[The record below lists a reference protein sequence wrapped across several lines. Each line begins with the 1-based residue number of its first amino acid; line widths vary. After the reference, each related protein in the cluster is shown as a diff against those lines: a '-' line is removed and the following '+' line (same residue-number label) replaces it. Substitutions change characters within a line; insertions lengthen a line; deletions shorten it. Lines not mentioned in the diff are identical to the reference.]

1 MNGSEQDAPFVAPA
15 LLRLR
20 FPNARRFAKP
30 AIGAIDHVNGVGHP
44 IPDASVAAAI
54 TRGAPIFVA
63 GWVAQPDIAG
73 APAAAFVTIDD
84 VYAAEARLGLPRP
97 DVAEIHGRHAEAAG
111 FDAVV
116 PSHAVAPGLHTLGV
130 ALVHDT
136 TTYSVG
142 PQRVITIV
150 PGTLTT
156 TILTP
161 YAEGPRIELDA
172 LVAEDSTDGGAVRFG
187 STFSVRGWAIDEIA
201 GQPCAGVYAIV
212 DDEHLFRGRYR
223 GERQDVA
230 DTRNNPALLYCA
242 FEVRID
248 TALIGIG
255 DHLIRIGAL
264 SADGSTRC
272 ETVTTSV
279 RIR

>member
-1 MNGSEQDAPFVAPA
+1 MSGSEQDAPFVAPA

-20 FPNARRFAKP
+20 FPNARRCATP
-30 AIGAIDHVNGVGHP
+30 AIGAIDHVNGVGHR
-44 IPDASVAAAI
+44 IPDASVAALI
-54 TRGAPIFVA
+54 TRGSPIFVA
-63 GWVAQPDIAG
+63 GWVTQPELAG
-73 APAAAFVTIDD
+73 APAAVFVTIDD
-84 VYAAEARLGLPRP
+84 AYAAEARIGLPRP
-97 DVAEIHGRHAEAAG
+97 DVAEIHGRRAEAAG
-111 FDAVV
+111 FEAVV

-150 PGTLTT
+150 AGSLKT
-156 TILTP
+156 TITTP
-161 YAEGPRIELDA
+161 YAEGLRIELDT
-172 LVAEDSTDGGAVRFG
+172 LDAEESTDGAAVRYG
-187 STFSVRGWAIDEIA
+187 SALFLRGWAIDEIA

-212 DDEHLFRGRYR
+212 DDEFLFRARYC

-230 DTRNNPALLYCA
+230 DTLNNPALLYCA

-248 TALIGIG
+248 SALVGIG
-255 DHLIRIGAL
+255 DHVIRIGAL

-272 ETVTTSV
+272 ERVTTGV